1 MEVKPSPSQRN
12 SGRWSEPIPRELGRR
27 EAVPGVAGL
36 TEGQR
41 RPRPGPRRRAGGAF
55 SRAAAVAVGSGL
67 NYLPTMIETI
77 QELHAGEV
85 VALPRNENGR
95 QPLATASRESAGGSR
110 THDGG
115 FAIRFLS
122 HLATAPISRNP
133 LPHSR
138 LRKAGTGGWEANYD
152 ARSTISVGVN

>member
-1 MEVKPSPSQRN
+1 MQEKSLPCQETRTAGSLWRLPA
-12 SGRWSEPIPRELGRR
+12 GRG
-27 EAVPGVAGL
+27 
-36 TEGQR
+36 
-41 RPRPGPRRRAGGAF
+41 
-55 SRAAAVAVGSGL
+55 
-67 NYLPTMIETI
+67 
-77 QELHAGEV
+77 
-85 VALPRNENGR
+85 
-95 QPLATASRESAGGSR
+95 AGGSR

-115 FAIRFLS
+115 FAIRCLS